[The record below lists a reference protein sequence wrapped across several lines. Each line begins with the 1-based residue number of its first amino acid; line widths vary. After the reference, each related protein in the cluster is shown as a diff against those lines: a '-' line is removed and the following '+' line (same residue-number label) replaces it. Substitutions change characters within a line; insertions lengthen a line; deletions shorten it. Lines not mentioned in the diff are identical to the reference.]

1 MASPSRASRGRR
13 PASGGLGLDD
23 ITSIMALAC
32 TCSSGGL
39 LGALAPSEA
48 TILSQLVASLDAVS
62 SSFHSLER
70 AILESGGSMPM
81 HRAMKKSRTAS
92 KTSLLASSLSLQ
104 DKTIGGRACDDLPGD
119 ITAIGMMMSSENDA
133 AGAHKNSST
142 HSASMQA
149 MRSSAVNNAQLVE
162 SEEDAHVELTQ
173 NLLATLDT
181 HFAAPPFHH
190 SADIP
195 ALRYARE
202 RPFHPQRLW
211 DLVLGASTAATAW
224 DGAAEPL
231 SEWDVVLADDATE
244 KAGPS
249 DAAPPTNTKQA
260 SLGEHEAFGWFELA
274 TRPGTKWRWCAARA
288 NGRCCVHVSPCSQAS
303 QPPIGITSSCDP
315 SKQRHL
321 PKQMV
326 VLRSL
331 AGWTTQQV
339 EAALDACL
347 LTDEEFAAGA
357 AAWQRRMPHPWL
369 LLERAVAEADAAG
382 GGSGA
387 GTGGAGGTPPP
398 LSPPRPQRNNG
409 STTPATDNNAPSEAT
424 ESAPSTNTQ
433 TSDATDHSS
442 IVLRACRYRA
452 RRVAPSR
459 HRQLRRRKV
468 ELEKSLLYAATE
480 MTEREKDMARKELN
494 EVLAE
499 LRKESGRLNNDN
511 N

>member
-1 MASPSRASRGRR
+1 M
-13 PASGGLGLDD
+13 
-23 ITSIMALAC
+23 
-32 TCSSGGL
+32 
-39 LGALAPSEA
+39 
-48 TILSQLVASLDAVS
+48 
-62 SSFHSLER
+62 
-70 AILESGGSMPM
+70 
-81 HRAMKKSRTAS
+81 
-92 KTSLLASSLSLQ
+92 
-104 DKTIGGRACDDLPGD
+104 
-119 ITAIGMMMSSENDA
+119 
-133 AGAHKNSST
+133 
-142 HSASMQA
+142 
-149 MRSSAVNNAQLVE
+149 
-162 SEEDAHVELTQ
+162 
-173 NLLATLDT
+173 
-181 HFAAPPFHH
+181 
-190 SADIP
+190 
-195 ALRYARE
+195 
-202 RPFHPQRLW
+202 
-211 DLVLGASTAATAW
+211 
-224 DGAAEPL
+224 
-231 SEWDVVLADDATE
+231 
-244 KAGPS
+244 
-249 DAAPPTNTKQA
+249 
-260 SLGEHEAFGWFELA
+260 
-274 TRPGTKWRWCAARA
+274 
-288 NGRCCVHVSPCSQAS
+288 
-303 QPPIGITSSCDP
+303 
-315 SKQRHL
+315 
-321 PKQMV
+321 
-326 VLRSL
+326 
-331 AGWTTQQV
+331 